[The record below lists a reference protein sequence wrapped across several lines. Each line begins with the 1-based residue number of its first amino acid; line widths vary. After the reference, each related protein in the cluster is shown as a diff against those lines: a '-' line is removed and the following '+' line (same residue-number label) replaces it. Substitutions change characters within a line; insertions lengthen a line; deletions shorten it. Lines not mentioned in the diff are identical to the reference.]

1 MRFSRLVCVA
11 MAVICTLTSLDMAAA
26 DGGKSSKKPLVKMY
40 DANGNGKLGPNEK
53 IAARPT
59 RAQLRANRAMRRNA
73 AVINSIR

>member
-1 MRFSRLVCVA
+1 MRFSRFVCAA
-11 MAVICTLTSLDMAAA
+11 MAVICTLTSFDIAAA
-26 DGGKSSKKPLVKMY
+26 DNSSQKTLVKMF